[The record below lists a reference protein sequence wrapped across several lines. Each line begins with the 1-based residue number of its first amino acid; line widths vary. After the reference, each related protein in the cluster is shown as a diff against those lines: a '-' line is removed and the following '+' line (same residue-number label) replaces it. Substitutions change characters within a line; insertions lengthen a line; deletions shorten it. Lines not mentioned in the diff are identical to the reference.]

1 MARTWENQKVLWP
14 LLQVVV
20 PLVHGARLA
29 SIQPV
34 GGCLPPEY
42 CGSSASIEFLAGGMI
57 MLLWAWAVATSAV
70 AAAARIIG
78 VF

>member
-1 MARTWENQKVLWP
+1 MLWP

-42 CGSSASIEFLAGGMI
+42 CGSSASIEFRAGGMI
-57 MLLWAWAVATSAV
+57 IELWPAATPTRAQSEV
-70 AAAARIIG
+70 ARIIG
-78 VF
+78 GDAL

>member
-1 MARTWENQKVLWP
+1 MLWP

-57 MLLWAWAVATSAV
+57 MLLWAWAA
-70 AAAARIIG
+70 
-78 VF
+78 